1 MPCSPVANTDPIAAL
16 HADAKRYP
24 KGFEGLAKAI
34 GRSVGVLYNKFSEA
48 DERYAVTDREADA
61 LALEVVSETGLQGY
75 IEAKCATHGGLFVP
89 LPEGMAGDDDLLQG
103 QLQMMRRFGELAAE
117 FTEAR
122 ADGLITPDEFAA
134 VRVAGHRAV
143 REVFRFL
150 SDLETRVEE
159 VAPAAVSVPL
169 RAVGR
174 GR

>member
-1 MPCSPVANTDPIAAL
+1 MSRNVAVPLDAVGAL

-24 KGFEGLAKAI
+24 RGMEALAKVI
-34 GRSVGVLYNKFSEA
+34 GRSPGVLYNKFSEA
-48 DERYAVTDREADA
+48 DDRYAVTDREADA
-61 LALEVVSETGLQGY
+61 LALEVASETGLQGY
-75 IEAKCATHGGLFVP
+75 IEAKCATHGGLFLPV
-89 LPEGMAGDDDLLQG
+89 PEGVAGDDDLLQG

-134 VRVAGHRAV
+134 VRVAGLRAV

-150 SDLETRVEE
+150 ADLETRVEE
-159 VAPAAVSVPL
+159 AAPAASVPL